1 VPPTTVPPTTT
12 VAPTPAAPPQP
23 SPEAIA
29 AAREAAITD
38 LIGRYKAAIE
48 GRNLDAVKR
57 IWPGIS
63 AREQEALRDEFR
75 LATSINLDILS
86 PKIVAAADTGT
97 VTFIRHYEVVKEG
110 QRLQSQSN
118 ATMEVRRNGTSWVID
133 RLRFDVRR

>member
-1 VPPTTVPPTTT
+1 VAPTTT
-12 VAPTPAAPPQP
+12 VAPTPAAPQP

-29 AAREAAITD
+29 AARDAAITD
-38 LIGRYKAAIE
+38 LINRYKAAVE
-48 GRNLDAVKR
+48 GRSLDAVKR

-63 AREQEALRDEFR
+63 AREQEALREEFR

-86 PKIVAAADTGT
+86 PRIAASTDTGT

-118 ATMEVRRNGTSWVID
+118 ATMEVRRSGTSWVIEH
-133 RLRFDVRR
+133 LRFDVRR